1 MDCPRVSS
9 FCACGSEFEFTTSSK
24 SKEAVQISESCKQW
38 LPPGFAAC
46 DLLRTKCKSH
56 FTRWASQV
64 SQHNP
69 EPTPAETP
77 KITKRRYG
85 DPIDLHVDTTDRESP
100 LEPDARMVLW
110 VLLKRLEHNTEDYKG
125 VAGVKIMEVSSSG
138 GGQPFCMLHCP
149 KRKGHST
156 RTQQRAA
163 QTVMAAFHA
172 QATDALTVSD
182 MMVAVTKKRECKK
195 NGLQMVSMYAYRND
209 DLEKFKAFCRLSDYT
224 CRTFISICKHDHGI
238 KFGQSITK
246 MRADRKARRHDI
258 AYTKEYV
265 KQADGKEHLVYVS
278 RAKNLLDVVAHRV
291 SLLINNGK
299 FHDPNAGTAMFEV
312 PGGSVLVSP
321 VVCSCVK
328 KKIKNQNQNQ
338 HFFNAHTATT
348 HTHTTQYDNG
358 GKEYKLIL
366 QMRNTTTPNST
377 VWPTIIGSFHAPKHQ
392 SGKLD
397 SYENIYNLMLQGAL
411 ATGMQ
416 LSEQLYTLG
425 NAIALEFKHTA
436 EDAEGTVTVTHSIAC
451 VPGLTDEQK
460 TADPTASVSVAP
472 FTIAAVFTGL
482 NYENHLAVPGAE
494 LKENDDS
501 TTGLLTKQEVENS
514 IGSWVPIETEIPNP
528 KDPKK
533 EQPVRAITHL
543 ALLEGTS
550 SWSRELQRRME
561 RDAAVEWTQDFADI
575 VQTAA
580 QMAAAAD
587 TAAAA
592 LQFERHC
599 NFSATNEAVLD

>member
-1 MDCPRVSS
+1 MAQLERCVDCPRVSS

-299 FHDPNAGTAMFEV
+299 FHDPNVGTAMFEV

-328 KKIKNQNQNQ
+328 KKNQKSKSKST
-338 HFFNAHTATT
+338 FF
-348 HTHTTQYDNG
+348 
-358 GKEYKLIL
+358 
-366 QMRNTTTPNST
+366 
-377 VWPTIIGSFHAPKHQ
+377 
-392 SGKLD
+392 
-397 SYENIYNLMLQGAL
+397 
-411 ATGMQ
+411 
-416 LSEQLYTLG
+416 
-425 NAIALEFKHTA
+425 
-436 EDAEGTVTVTHSIAC
+436 
-451 VPGLTDEQK
+451 
-460 TADPTASVSVAP
+460 
-472 FTIAAVFTGL
+472 
-482 NYENHLAVPGAE
+482 
-494 LKENDDS
+494 
-501 TTGLLTKQEVENS
+501 
-514 IGSWVPIETEIPNP
+514 
-528 KDPKK
+528 
-533 EQPVRAITHL
+533 
-543 ALLEGTS
+543 
-550 SWSRELQRRME
+550 
-561 RDAAVEWTQDFADI
+561 
-575 VQTAA
+575 
-580 QMAAAAD
+580 
-587 TAAAA
+587 
-592 LQFERHC
+592 
-599 NFSATNEAVLD
+599 

>member
-1 MDCPRVSS
+1 
-9 FCACGSEFEFTTSSK
+9 
-24 SKEAVQISESCKQW
+24 
-38 LPPGFAAC
+38 
-46 DLLRTKCKSH
+46 
-56 FTRWASQV
+56 
-64 SQHNP
+64 
-69 EPTPAETP
+69 
-77 KITKRRYG
+77 
-85 DPIDLHVDTTDRESP
+85 
-100 LEPDARMVLW
+100 
-110 VLLKRLEHNTEDYKG
+110 
-125 VAGVKIMEVSSSG
+125 
-138 GGQPFCMLHCP
+138 
-149 KRKGHST
+149 
-156 RTQQRAA
+156 
-163 QTVMAAFHA
+163 
-172 QATDALTVSD
+172 
-182 MMVAVTKKRECKK
+182 
-195 NGLQMVSMYAYRND
+195 
-209 DLEKFKAFCRLSDYT
+209 
-224 CRTFISICKHDHGI
+224 
-238 KFGQSITK
+238 
-246 MRADRKARRHDI
+246 
-258 AYTKEYV
+258 
-265 KQADGKEHLVYVS
+265 
-278 RAKNLLDVVAHRV
+278 
-291 SLLINNGK
+291 
-299 FHDPNAGTAMFEV
+299 
-312 PGGSVLVSP
+312 
-321 VVCSCVK
+321 
-328 KKIKNQNQNQ
+328 
-338 HFFNAHTATT
+338 
-348 HTHTTQYDNG
+348 
-358 GKEYKLIL
+358 
-366 QMRNTTTPNST
+366 
-377 VWPTIIGSFHAPKHQ
+377 
-392 SGKLD
+392 
-397 SYENIYNLMLQGAL
+397 MLQGAL

-451 VPGLTDEQK
+451 FPGLTDEQK

-580 QMAAAAD
+580 KMAAAAD

-599 NFSATNEAVLD
+599 NFSATNEGVLD

>member
-163 QTVMAAFHA
+163 QIVMAAFHA

-195 NGLQMVSMYAYRND
+195 NGLQIGMMTWKSSRPSAGCLTTLAEPSSVSA
-209 DLEKFKAFCRLSDYT
+209 ST
-224 CRTFISICKHDHGI
+224 T
-238 KFGQSITK
+238 T
-246 MRADRKARRHDI
+246 
-258 AYTKEYV
+258 
-265 KQADGKEHLVYVS
+265 
-278 RAKNLLDVVAHRV
+278 
-291 SLLINNGK
+291 
-299 FHDPNAGTAMFEV
+299 
-312 PGGSVLVSP
+312 GSSLVSP
-321 VVCSCVK
+321 SPKC
-328 KKIKNQNQNQ
+328 
-338 HFFNAHTATT
+338 
-348 HTHTTQYDNG
+348 G
-358 GKEYKLIL
+358 
-366 QMRNTTTPNST
+366 
-377 VWPTIIGSFHAPKHQ
+377 PT
-392 SGKLD
+392 
-397 SYENIYNLMLQGAL
+397 
-411 ATGMQ
+411 
-416 LSEQLYTLG
+416 
-425 NAIALEFKHTA
+425 
-436 EDAEGTVTVTHSIAC
+436 
-451 VPGLTDEQK
+451 
-460 TADPTASVSVAP
+460 
-472 FTIAAVFTGL
+472 
-482 NYENHLAVPGAE
+482 
-494 LKENDDS
+494 
-501 TTGLLTKQEVENS
+501 
-514 IGSWVPIETEIPNP
+514 
-528 KDPKK
+528 
-533 EQPVRAITHL
+533 
-543 ALLEGTS
+543 
-550 SWSRELQRRME
+550 
-561 RDAAVEWTQDFADI
+561 
-575 VQTAA
+575 
-580 QMAAAAD
+580 
-587 TAAAA
+587 
-592 LQFERHC
+592 ERHGGMTLHTPKSMS
-599 NFSATNEAVLD
+599 NKLTERST